1 MSERVDYGRIGSLL
15 NRLYRVTGA
24 ECYFEKPFF
33 GVAAAADPWFERFK
47 QVIGGF
53 HWTPQEA
60 LEQVAPGAV
69 AGSVI
74 VWILPVKSST
84 RAANAEESVRPAV
97 PWAAMRSFGELANDN
112 MRRQFCRLL
121 EEAGFR
127 SAAPHLEQV
136 RQGFDIVKMNFTSHW
151 SERHAAFVAGLGT
164 FGLSAGLITERGV
177 AMRVGSVVTELELP
191 PTPRPYG
198 DDPFAWC
205 TRCGACAER
214 CPAHAIGKTN
224 AERDKPRCG
233 AYIVNHVNPG
243 RGERYGW
250 LDLALGCGLCQTAVP
265 CEFRR
270 PRQGEG

>member
-1 MSERVDYGRIGSLL
+1 MSGRVDYGRISSLL

-24 ECYFEKPFF
+24 ECYFEEPFF

-60 LEQVAPGAV
+60 LEQVAPGTV

-127 SAAPHLEQV
+127 SAAPQAPHSQC
-136 RQGFDIVKMNFTSHW
+136 RSC
-151 SERHAAFVAGLGT
+151 
-164 FGLSAGLITERGV
+164 
-177 AMRVGSVVTELELP
+177 P
-191 PTPRPYG
+191 PR
-198 DDPFAWC
+198 
-205 TRCGACAER
+205 
-214 CPAHAIGKTN
+214 
-224 AERDKPRCG
+224 
-233 AYIVNHVNPG
+233 
-243 RGERYGW
+243 
-250 LDLALGCGLCQTAVP
+250 
-265 CEFRR
+265 
-270 PRQGEG
+270 